1 MSPPGRPK
9 GEFRRAQP
17 EGTPVSNSMA
27 AQPRAEVLALK
38 RERLL
43 VRSAVLRGQLAADGQ
58 VLVAPLA
65 AADGVRAAARWLRA
79 NPEWPLAAV
88 VLLAVLRPGRA
99 LRLASRVWW
108 GWRLIQRGRRLLAVL
123 PVVWAARYAASAKN
137 TRF

>member
-1 MSPPGRPK
+1 M
-9 GEFRRAQP
+9 
-17 EGTPVSNSMA
+17 SNSMA
-27 AQPRAEVLALK
+27 AQPRAQVLALK

-43 VRSAVLRGQLAADGQ
+43 ARSAVLRGRLATDGQ

-65 AADGVRAAARWLRA
+65 VADSVRAGLRWLRA

-99 LRLASRVWW
+99 LRFAARIWS
-108 GWRLIQRGRRLLAVL
+108 GWRLVQQGRRLLAVL
-123 PVVWAARYAASAKN
+123 PVAWAARYATSAKN